1 MYKFNSAEYSQLQ
14 GITPSAL
21 RKRRL
26 SGKLDG
32 LYKVI
37 DGKYM
42 YAAPRP
48 KKESFTGKIKKR
60 RRNVPRHLT
69 HYTSSALAVAN
80 DLKQLARIKRLL
92 SENEVQEIT
101 PDIIE
106 IAKERRQKRLEE
118 ASRPLPPDTKQY
130 GRGLYNPLK
139 SFGNYKRIKYAD
151 EIEDEEREFWR

>member
-1 MYKFNSAEYSQLQ
+1 MYKFNSAEYAQLL
-14 GITPSAL
+14 GITASAL

-26 SGKLDG
+26 SGKLEG

-37 DGKYM
+37 DGQYM

-48 KKESFTGKIKKR
+48 NKVSFTGKKR

-69 HYTSSALAVAN
+69 RYTSSAMAAAN
-80 DLKQLARIKRLL
+80 DLKQLARIQRLL
-92 SENEVQEIT
+92 TENEVQEIT

-106 IAKERRQKRLEE
+106 VAKERRRKRLEE
-118 ASRPLPPDTKQY
+118 AASPLLPDTKQY

-139 SFGNYKRIKYAD
+139 SMGNYKKIKYSD
-151 EIEDEEREFWR
+151 EIEDEEREFWG

>member
-1 MYKFNSAEYSQLQ
+1 MYKFNSAEYAQLL
-14 GITPSAL
+14 GITASAL

-26 SGKLDG
+26 SGKLEG
-32 LYKVI
+32 LYKVL

-48 KKESFTGKIKKR
+48 NKVSFTGKKR

-69 HYTSSALAVAN
+69 RYTSSAMAAAN

-92 SENEVQEIT
+92 TENEVQEIT

-106 IAKERRQKRLEE
+106 VAKERRRK
-118 ASRPLPPDTKQY
+118 
-130 GRGLYNPLK
+130 
-139 SFGNYKRIKYAD
+139 
-151 EIEDEEREFWR
+151 